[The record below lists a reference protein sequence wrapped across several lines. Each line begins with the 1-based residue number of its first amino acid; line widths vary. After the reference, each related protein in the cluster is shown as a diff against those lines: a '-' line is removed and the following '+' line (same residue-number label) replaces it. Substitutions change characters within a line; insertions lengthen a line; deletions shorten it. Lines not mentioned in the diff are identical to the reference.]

1 MVKNIKNTL
10 GLLVASAFR
19 LSNIIFRHPYCRTF
33 GLIFLHS
40 LALNSSQAQDKALT
54 NNSKSKFA
62 QLKSLNMQ
70 DVTWTKGFWADRFK
84 VATEIMVPN
93 MWAIYNDAKISHAF
107 KNFEIAAGL
116 DTGKHK
122 GPSFHDGDYYKTLEA
137 MASLYA
143 STKNEKLNEQMDKA
157 IAVIAK
163 SQREDGY
170 IYTKAMIEQR
180 KTGSKNQ
187 FQDRLSFESYNIG
200 HLMTAA
206 CIHYRATGKRTLLDV
221 AKKATDYLYGFY
233 QTASPALARNA
244 ICPSHYMGV
253 VEMYRTLKDPK
264 YLELAKHLIAIK
276 GKIEDGTDDNQDRI
290 PFLLQTKAMGHA
302 VRASYLYAGVADL
315 YAETGNDSLLKSL
328 NLMWNDINNH
338 KMYITGG
345 LGSLYDGTSP
355 DGTSYNPNEV
365 QKIHQAFGRDFQLP
379 NFTAHNET
387 CANIGNV
394 LFNWRMLQ
402 LTGDAK
408 YADVMELALHNSV
421 LSGISLN
428 GKNFLYTNPLAQ
440 SEDLPFKQRWSK
452 DRVPYISLSN
462 CCPPNVVRTI
472 AEVSDYAYSVSE
484 KGLWLNLY
492 GGNKVNTKLADG
504 SGISLDQVTNYP
516 WDGNI
521 KVTINATNN
530 KTYSLFLRIPGWA
543 SGATISVNGKLLAIK
558 PISGSYAEV
567 SRAWKKGDVIELV
580 LPMEATLVEANPLV
594 EENRNQVA
602 IKRGPIV
609 YCMESA
615 DLPGKRIFNTVIP
628 SNITLQPKPIIIDGA
643 SMMALEGEA
652 KLVEDKTWSNVL
664 YRPVSTTNTA
674 QTIRLIPYFAWGNRG
689 HSEMS
694 VWLPLSR

>member
-1 MVKNIKNTL
+1 MMKKYQLSTIKDQGKL
-10 GLLVASAFR
+10 GIA
-19 LSNIIFRHPYCRTF
+19 NY
-33 GLIFLHS
+33 GLIALLFLS
-40 LALNSSQAQDKALT
+40 LSLQAQDKALT
-54 NNSKSKFA
+54 NTAQSKFVK
-62 QLKSLNMQ
+62 LKSINMQ

-84 VATEIMVPN
+84 VATETMVPN
-93 MWAIYNDAKISHAF
+93 MWAIYNDPNISHAF

-116 DTGKHK
+116 DTGNHK
-122 GPSFHDGDYYKTLEA
+122 GPSFHDGDFYKTLEA

-143 STKNEKLNEQMDKA
+143 STGNPKLNEMMDKA

-206 CIHYRATGKRTLLDV
+206 CVHYRATGKTTLLNV

-233 QTASPALARNA
+233 KTASPTLARNA

-253 VEMYRTLKDPK
+253 IEMYRTTKDPK

-290 PFLLQTKAMGHA
+290 PFLQQTKATGHA
-302 VRASYLYAGVADL
+302 VRANYLYAGVADL
-315 YAETGNDSLLKSL
+315 YAETGNDSLMHTL
-328 NLMWNDINNH
+328 NLMWNDIQQH
-338 KMYITGG
+338 KMYVTGG
-345 LGSLYDGTSP
+345 CGSLYDGTSP
-355 DGTSYNPNEV
+355 DGTSYNPNDV
-365 QKIHQAFGRDFQLP
+365 QKIHQAFGRDYQLP

-421 LSGISLN
+421 LSGISLD

-440 SEDLPFKQRWSK
+440 SDALPFKQRWSK

-472 AEVSDYAYSVSE
+472 AEISDYAYSVSE
-484 KGLWLNLY
+484 KGLWFNLY
-492 GGNKVNTKLADG
+492 GGNKVNTTLADG
-504 SGISLDQVTNYP
+504 SRVGFEQVTNYP

-521 KVTINATNN
+521 KITTKETNN
-530 KTYSLFLRIPGWA
+530 KTYSIFLRIPAWTHHA
-543 SGATISVNGKLLAIK
+543 KLSINGKIASQQLR
-558 PISGSYAEV
+558 PGTYAEV
-567 SRAWKKGDVIELV
+567 NRTWKVGDVVELV
-580 LPMEATLVEANPLV
+580 LPMEATLIEANPLV

-602 IKRGPIV
+602 VKRGPIV
-609 YCMESA
+609 YCIESK
-615 DLPGKRIFNTVIP
+615 DLPGKSIFNAFIP
-628 SNITLQPKPIIIDGA
+628 SSIKLAAKPITIDGA
-643 SMMALEGEA
+643 NMMSLEGEA
-652 KLVEDKTWSNVL
+652 KIVDPTVWKDTL
-664 YRPVSTTNTA
+664 YRPVNPQAST
-674 QTIRLIPYFAWGNRG
+674 QLIKLIPYFAWGNRG